1 MDERAAAAKKRKREE
16 DGEEDVSDSGE
27 KEAPLVE
34 QHNQTS
40 KAKKRKRDDQDQ
52 DTTQPETEEE
62 RIQRRK
68 AAKDAK
74 KDRKKERKQ
83 KAKDKLERQKARKR
97 GEQIEANSG
106 QNESTPTAKKE
117 QEQKQKKPAKPSQ
130 QVDGQ
135 SKKSAIED
143 GDEEIAE
150 EIDLTQQPT
159 NTLTTEL
166 EAPDSTSVTSEDLS
180 PDVFSPVHESG
191 LSSTSSIQ
199 PTPDDAVDA
208 KLEPALPATDP
219 NQPPAKERLAA
230 AIANFRTQRKADT
243 NSAPKSRAELLEQRR
258 RQEERKK
265 AEKKEQKRR
274 EKEEAQRKQEEEIA
288 RRFSPGGSGSLL
300 GSPRSPISTPDVESN
315 NFSFGKIAFDD
326 GTSFDPTTNSTSEA
340 AKKKGPADPAT
351 ALQAALKKKS
361 RVSGLDAEKQER
373 IASQDMWMNARK
385 RAAGEK
391 VKDDTSLL
399 KKALKRHEGQK
410 KKSEKEWKDRKEGI
424 EKSIDAKQ
432 KKRQENIAKR
442 RDEKGGKGKGK
453 KVKRPGFEGSF
464 KGRTGGRNN
473 KG

>member
-16 DGEEDVSDSGE
+16 DGDEDASVSAE

-34 QHNQTS
+34 QQSQTS
-40 KAKKRKRDDQDQ
+40 KSKKRKRDQAEQ
-52 DTTQPETEEE
+52 GTTQPETEEE
-62 RIQRRK
+62 RIKRRK
-68 AAKDAK
+68 EAKAA
-74 KDRKKERKQ
+74 KKERKNEKKQ
-83 KAKDKLERQKARKR
+83 KAKYKLERQKARKR
-97 GEQIEANSG
+97 GEHIDTIPEHD
-106 QNESTPTAKKE
+106 ESEPTAKK
-117 QEQKQKKPAKPSQ
+117 EQKQKKPAKPAQ
-130 QVDGQ
+130 QLDGH
-135 SKKSAIED
+135 SDKPTVED
-143 GDEEIAE
+143 DDEEMAE
-150 EIDLTQQPT
+150 EIDLAQQPT

-166 EAPDSTSVTSEDLS
+166 DVDDSQSVTSEDPP

-199 PTPDDAVDA
+199 PPPDDAVNG
-208 KLEPALPATDP
+208 KRHPVLPATDLD
-219 NQPPAKERLAA
+219 QPPAKERLAA
-230 AIANFRTQRKADT
+230 AIASFRSQRKADT

-265 AEKKEQKRR
+265 AERKEQKRR
-274 EKEEAQRKQEEEIA
+274 EREEAQKKQEEEIA

-300 GSPRSPISTPDVESN
+300 GSPRSPISPPDVESN
-315 NFSFGKIAFDD
+315 HFSFGKIAFDD
-326 GTSFDPTTNSTSEA
+326 GTSFDPTINSTLEGT
-340 AKKKGPADPAT
+340 KKKGPADPAT

-432 KKRQENIAKR
+432 KKRQENLAKR